1 MRPEQ
6 GPTLV
11 AAVQAFV
18 WLPMVNER
26 GGFFEIERTRI
37 RVARLFP
44 VGRRS
49 TTFGSHRMRRTSCT
63 AKQSRL
69 RPLAA
74 GIASFLAL
82 SAPAAFAANTLQ
94 VTNCNDAGAGS
105 LRDTI
110 AAAASGDT
118 VSLAGLACVD
128 AKISLTT
135 AEIIINQADLTITGP
150 GKAALTIDGT
160 GLPAGS
166 TNYSNSRLFTHK
178 GNGTLTINALH
189 VANGHVYHS
198 ASGYAS
204 RGGCIYSAKNVSLQS
219 VDVDG
224 CSAFSQADK
233 ASGGG
238 VYAKGDV
245 TLTQSTV
252 NNNAATGGGYTQGGG
267 VATPHDVV
275 ANSSTISGNTASA
288 SAIVRGGGIYA
299 HNALTLDHSTVS
311 ANTASASAGFAEGGG
326 IYTRY
331 DQTISFSTVSGNK
344 ALGDNAGA
352 GAGGTFGLFGTL
364 SLFNSTVDGNYSAGA
379 EHNTGCG
386 GACSIGNMRIVRSTV
401 SGNWTTGGGGGIS
414 KGSNCTGCDWTFYM
428 RDSTVSGN
436 HAGTYYGGVA
446 VTAAHM
452 KLYSSTIAF
461 NTSEVGKVGTPGN
474 YSYISP
480 GLHLNAFLE
489 DEEASIHS
497 MLISNNTYG
506 AGVEND
512 LTVSTLKTVSF
523 NAGPAHSLIGVTSAP
538 GLPSGVVTGVCP
550 LLGPLRDNGGLT
562 RTHAL
567 LSGSPAI
574 DTGDS
579 VPVNMIGIDLYDQRG
594 SAADNGVLDYLRF
607 SGPLGD
613 PEPVPDIG
621 AHEVQ
626 QDDIVFNT
634 SFDGCD

>member
-1 MRPEQ
+1 
-6 GPTLV
+6 
-11 AAVQAFV
+11 
-18 WLPMVNER
+18 
-26 GGFFEIERTRI
+26 
-37 RVARLFP
+37 
-44 VGRRS
+44 
-49 TTFGSHRMRRTSCT
+49 MRRTSCT

-118 VSLAGLACVD
+118 VSLAGLTCVD

-245 TLTQSTV
+245 TLTQSTIS
-252 NNNAATGGGYTQGGG
+252 NNAATGGGYTQGGG

-331 DQTISFSTVSGNK
+331 DQTISFSTVSSNK

-436 HAGTYYGGVA
+436 HAGTYYGGIA